1 MADKDVII
9 GNVTTIGKIIAM
21 AIAGWFIGLCVAY
34 GIKLPVDQQTLS
46 EVVFTVFLLIWAYFD
61 AKYHNTLFGKSEPVV
76 PADVVGREQVL
87 NDEYE
92 TPTGE
97 DDGA

>member
-1 MADKDVII
+1 MNDDMI
-9 GNVTTIGKIIAM
+9 GNITTIGKIIAM

-34 GIKLPVDQQTLS
+34 GIKLPVNQQALS
-46 EVVFTVFLLIWAYFD
+46 EIIFTVFLLVWAYFD
-61 AKYHNTLFGKSEPVV
+61 AKYPNKLGIFGNSKPSVDVGGEP
-76 PADVVGREQVL
+76 VL

-92 TPTGE
+92 TVAGE

>member
-1 MADKDVII
+1 MSNDEMI

-34 GIKLPVDQQTLS
+34 GINLPIDQQTLS
-46 EVVFTVFLLIWAYFD
+46 EVIFTVLLLAWAYFD
-61 AKYHNTLFGKSEPVV
+61 AKYPNTFKVLGNAKPEPVTGEE
-76 PADVVGREQVL
+76 PVL

-92 TPTGE
+92 YSGE
-97 DDGA
+97 VDD

>member
-1 MADKDVII
+1 MADRDVII

-46 EVVFTVFLLIWAYFD
+46 EVIFTVFLLIWAYFD
-61 AKYHNTLFGKSEPVV
+61 SKYHNSFFGEKESAVIT
-76 PADVVGREQVL
+76 DYGREQVL

-92 TPTGE
+92 TSAGE

>member
-1 MADKDVII
+1 
-9 GNVTTIGKIIAM
+9 M

-46 EVVFTVFLLIWAYFD
+46 EVIFTVFLLIWAYFD
-61 AKYHNTLFGKSEPVV
+61 SKYHNTWFSKSEPVT
-76 PADVVGREQVL
+76 PVGGEPVL

-92 TPTGE
+92 SPAGE

>member
-1 MADKDVII
+1 MDKDVII

-46 EVVFTVFLLIWAYFD
+46 EVIFTVFLLVWAYFD
-61 AKYHNTLFGKSEPVV
+61 AKYSNSFFGNAKPEVDAAEP
-76 PADVVGREQVL
+76 VL

-92 TPTGE
+92 CAGE

>member
-1 MADKDVII
+1 MDKDVII

-34 GIKLPVDQQTLS
+34 GINLPVDQQTLS
-46 EVVFTVFLLIWAYFD
+46 EVIFTVFLLIWAYFD
-61 AKYHNTLFGKSEPVV
+61 AKYPNKFGIFGNAN
-76 PADVVGREQVL
+76 PAIDGSEQVL

-92 TPTGE
+92 TPAGE

>member
-1 MADKDVII
+1 MMDKEVII

-21 AIAGWFIGLCVAY
+21 AVAGWFIGLCVAY
-34 GIKLPVDQQTLS
+34 GISLPVDQQALS
-46 EVVFTVFLLIWAYFD
+46 EIIFTVFLLVWAYFD
-61 AKYHNTLFGKSEPVV
+61 AKYPNKLGVFGNKPVMFGIGGEP
-76 PADVVGREQVL
+76 VL

-92 TPTGE
+92 TSVGE

>member
-1 MADKDVII
+1 MSRDNLI

-34 GIKLPVDQQTLS
+34 GIQLPVDQATLS
-46 EVVFTVFLLIWAYFD
+46 ELVFAILMLIWAYFD
-61 AKYHNTLFGKSEPVV
+61 AKYPNTLGIFGNSKPSVDVGGEP
-76 PADVVGREQVL
+76 VL

-92 TPTGE
+92 TVAGE

>member
-34 GIKLPVDQQTLS
+34 GIKLPVDQQALS
-46 EVVFTVFLLIWAYFD
+46 EIIFTVFLLVWAYFD
-61 AKYHNTLFGKSEPVV
+61 AKYPNKLGVFGNKPVN
-76 PADVVGREQVL
+76 VGVDGETVL

-92 TPTGE
+92 TSVGE

>member
-34 GIKLPVDQQTLS
+34 GVQLPVDQQTLS
-46 EVVFTVFLLIWAYFD
+46 EVIFTVFLLIWAYFD
-61 AKYHNTLFGKSEPVV
+61 AKYSNSFFDKSEPVT
-76 PADVVGREQVL
+76 PIGREQVL

-92 TPTGE
+92 TSAGE
-97 DDGA
+97 DDGT

>member
-1 MADKDVII
+1 MMSRNDLI

-21 AIAGWFIGLCVAY
+21 AIAGWFIGLCVAH
-34 GIKLPVDQQTLS
+34 GIQLPVDQATLS
-46 EVVFTVFLLIWAYFD
+46 ELIFTVILLIWAYFD
-61 AKYHNTLFGKSEPVV
+61 AKYPNKLGVFGNAKPQVGAGGEP
-76 PADVVGREQVL
+76 VL

-92 TPTGE
+92 TAVGE

>member
-9 GNVTTIGKIIAM
+9 GNVTTVGKIIAM

-34 GIKLPVDQQTLS
+34 GIKLPVDQQNLS
-46 EVVFTVFLLIWAYFD
+46 EVIFTVFLLIWAYFD
-61 AKYHNTLFGKSEPVV
+61 AKYSNSFFGKSESVACV
-76 PADVVGREQVL
+76 DCEEQVL

-92 TPTGE
+92 SPAGE

>member
-1 MADKDVII
+1 MDKDVII
-9 GNVTTIGKIIAM
+9 GNVTTIGKVIAM

-34 GIKLPVDQQTLS
+34 GISLPVDQQTLS
-46 EVVFTVFLLIWAYFD
+46 EVIFTVFLLVWAYFD
-61 AKYHNTLFGKSEPVV
+61 AKYSNSFFGTAKPEVDAAEP
-76 PADVVGREQVL
+76 VL

-92 TPTGE
+92 CAGE

>member
-46 EVVFTVFLLIWAYFD
+46 EVIFTVFLLIWAYFD
-61 AKYHNTLFGKSEPVV
+61 AKYSNSFFGKGKS
-76 PADVVGREQVL
+76 VVGAGGEPVL

-92 TPTGE
+92 TSAGE
-97 DDGA
+97 DNGA

>member
-1 MADKDVII
+1 MDKDVII
-9 GNVTTIGKIIAM
+9 GNVTTIGKVIAM

-34 GIKLPVDQQTLS
+34 GISLPVDQQTLS
-46 EVVFTVFLLIWAYFD
+46 EVIFTVFLLVWAYFD
-61 AKYHNTLFGKSEPVV
+61 AKYSNSFFGNAKPEVDAAEP
-76 PADVVGREQVL
+76 VL

-92 TPTGE
+92 CAGE